1 MMAFILPY
9 LTRYGAYGAILAG
22 VWISGCTFGVKRESA
37 RTEGVKADY
46 LQFRQN
52 VETAGKLAQQNADIV
67 AARNAEKAKA
77 SDESYS
83 KALSVLGTDLE
94 RLRKRTDSGSYS
106 LPAPAPSATCPEGQ
120 RCFDRREFDTAL
132 RSFEEEIDGF
142 VAEGSTLKL
151 RMDESIKW
159 ANRLN

>member
-1 MMAFILPY
+1 MIAFILPY
-9 LTRYGAYGAILAG
+9 LTRYGAYGAILAAC
-22 VWISGCTFGVKRESA
+22 WLHGCHFGEKRESG
-37 RTEGVKADY
+37 RTEAVKADY

-106 LPAPAPSATCPEGQ
+106 LPAPGPSATCPEGQ
-120 RCFDRREFDTAL
+120 RCFDRGEFDTAL
-132 RSFEEEIDGF
+132 RIFEGEVLTLVG
-142 VAEGSTLKL
+142 EGATLKL